1 MTRYGRNDATTY
13 YAMLSEGVSNMRIA
27 RIARRLNFG
36 LLVIG
41 LLAGWAITKA
51 VYELGYQTTGIC
63 GECLRKLP

>member
-1 MTRYGRNDATTY
+1 
-13 YAMLSEGVSNMRIA
+13 MLSEGVSNMRIA